1 MLGAYSPDIFRYT
14 ETFFHVVFRFAEGPF
29 GSAMTP
35 NGGPKNKEWTKNQRW
50 TKNKEWTKNAE
61 FPLFNHG
68 VAHPDF

>member
-1 MLGAYSPDIFRYT
+1 MAPS
-14 ETFFHVVFRFAEGPF
+14 VA
-29 GSAMTP
+29 SQ
-35 NGGPKNKEWTKNQRW
+35 WTKNEEW